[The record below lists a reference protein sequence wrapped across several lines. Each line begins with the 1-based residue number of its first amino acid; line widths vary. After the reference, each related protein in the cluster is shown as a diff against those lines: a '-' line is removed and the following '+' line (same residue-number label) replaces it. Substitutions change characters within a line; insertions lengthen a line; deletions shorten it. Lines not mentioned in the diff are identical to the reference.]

1 MKPGCAKKLEIHPRS
16 STRDDGML
24 FYQDSHNKVPWTE
37 GQSNRKLWPSSS
49 AGERERSVRGARFS
63 EEHERETLGFSS
75 WLGDATFYLS
85 HIISTVYLPQF
96 PNVSSLRSLVTVKED
111 LPQWPNIHLITWSQA
126 EVPGFGLQNTFPWEA
141 QFNQPQRSL
150 HQCPCFSAGLR
161 RRRREPGR
169 EPIHQCPIPSHL
181 YLLPK
186 QHSDFLAGPQSSTI
200 VTSFEVP
207 HSSWNELFNQNTNLI
222 MAEPT

>member
-1 MKPGCAKKLEIHPRS
+1 MTFQLCRWKWEIRQRSQILWGAWKRDSRLLFLSWGCHLLS
-16 STRDDGML
+16 V
-24 FYQDSHNKVPWTE
+24 SHHLLCIPASVSKCLLTKVTSHTE
-37 GQSNRKLWPSSS
+37 G
-49 AGERERSVRGARFS
+49 RS
-63 EEHERETLGFSS
+63 TPM
-75 WLGDATFYLS
+75 TS
-85 HIISTVYLPQF
+85 HSP
-96 PNVSSLRSLVTVKED
+96 
-111 LPQWPNIHLITWSQA
+111 ITWSHA
-126 EVPGFGLQNTFPWEA
+126 EVPGFGLQNTLPWEA

-161 RRRREPGR
+161 RRGGEPGR

-186 QHSDFLAGPQSSTI
+186 QHSGLLAGPQSSTI
-200 VTSFEVP
+200 VTSFKVP